1 VLKTFRDLMPYLR
14 PHGKTLLLGMTLI
27 VVNGFFAT
35 LAPIIPGRA
44 IDEFRNQSMTM
55 GKLGLY
61 AGAIVG
67 VMAIASFAM
76 VFVRRTFLYTSWEV
90 QFDIRHDIFKHFTK
104 LDGGY
109 FDRTRVGDLMARLTA
124 DLGAVRML
132 AGVAVFQGFNTLLLF
147 IFTFVRMFSLSP
159 QLSLITLTTA
169 PLISLV
175 FYLLLRVVHRRY
187 QYVQEQFSNVSSM
200 AQENFSGI
208 RVVKGFGIEDR
219 EVSKFG
225 RLNDEFV
232 KRNMSL
238 TRVDGPLFPM
248 MEFLFGV
255 TMSLLLLVG
264 GRLALGLGGNLTVGE
279 FSSFVFL
286 YEGIQ
291 WPMISLGWIGS
302 IVQRGTTSW
311 GRLKEI
317 LTSVPTI
324 GDDADTDYSLRTV
337 KGRIEFKGV
346 SVAFDGVQALDD
358 DDVSFVIEAGE
369 AVGITG
375 RTGAGKTLIVNL
387 IARIID
393 PDEGQILIDGIEHKR
408 FPVEVLRRY
417 IGLVPQEPFLFSD
430 TIADNIA
437 YGLPEAPVE
446 ELTPKVLRAA
456 DIAQLTGDIEDFPLG
471 FDTHLGERGVTLS
484 GGQRQRTAIARALV
498 REPSILIFDD
508 ALSAVDTQTEAHILE
523 GLAKAQHGRTT
534 VIVAHRVSAFQNAH
548 RVLVLHEGRVIEQ
561 GTHEE
566 LIALDGW
573 YADMDRRQQL
583 ESDLEVA

>member
-1 VLKTFRDLMPYLR
+1 MLKTFRDLMPYLR

-90 QFDIRHDIFKHFTK
+90 QFDIRHAIFKHFTK

-358 DDVSFVIEAGE
+358 VSFVIEAGE